1 LTEVECGNRPRPFA
15 TAVFPC
21 TVAWHVASKRLA
33 EGTADGLIRIWDVDR
48 EQTTLILRGP
58 GPVSRF
64 GGVRWLGWSPDG
76 AKLAAGGN
84 DGTVH
89 VWETGAGRQLHVLRG
104 HKSPVCA
111 VAFGSDGTRVA
122 AWGQDGTIKLSD
134 GNPGELTADVA
145 RPGGVFAGARS
156 PDDTRLASG
165 HDDGT
170 VTISGIRA
178 GDEVVTLRGH
188 VGSISNLAWS
198 PDGTRLASTS
208 RNDFGARI

>member
-1 LTEVECGNRPRPFA
+1 
-15 TAVFPC
+15 
-21 TVAWHVASKRLA
+21 
-33 EGTADGLIRIWDVDR
+33 
-48 EQTTLILRGP
+48 
-58 GPVSRF
+58 
-64 GGVRWLGWSPDG
+64 
-76 AKLAAGGN
+76 
-84 DGTVH
+84 
-89 VWETGAGRQLHVLRG
+89 VLRG

-122 AWGQDGTIKLSD
+122 AWGQDGTIKLWD
-134 GNPGELTADVA
+134 GNTGELTADVA
-145 RPGGVFAGARS
+145 HPGGVFAGAWS

-208 RNDFGARI
+208 RNDFGARIWDVASKKMVLGPLRHSHEITSLAWEPDGQRLATGSADETVKVWNATTGREALTLRGHRERITALASCPDSP